1 MVFIVL
7 GAVVGSMLLVAALMD
22 RRARH
27 RGHRLRGTKGA
38 MAVREARRDVRAAE
52 GTNFLNSSTNWT
64 AAGRRN
70 ADANAQQRREERG

>member
-7 GAVVGSMLLVAALMD
+7 GGVVGSMLLVASLLD

-38 MAVREARRDVRAAE
+38 MAVRETRRDMRAAQD
-52 GTNFLNSSTNWT
+52 TNFLNGSTNWT

-70 ADANAQQRREERG
+70 VDANAQQRREDRR

>member
-1 MVFIVL
+1 MAFIVL
-7 GAVVGSMLLVAALMD
+7 GAVVGSFLLIAALMD

-38 MAVREARRDVRAAE
+38 MALRETLRDQRAQDV
-52 GTNFLNSSTNWT
+52 TLFLNQDTRWT

-70 ADANAQQRREERG
+70 ADANAQQRREDNH

>member
-1 MVFIVL
+1 MVVIVL
-7 GAVVGSMLLVAALMD
+7 GSVVGSFLLVAAVMD

-38 MAVREARRDVRAAE
+38 MALRETLRDQRAQE
-52 GTNFLNSSTNWT
+52 LTLFLNQDTTWT

-70 ADANAQQRREERG
+70 ADANAQQRREDNH

>member
-1 MVFIVL
+1 MVFIVV

-38 MAVREARRDVRAAE
+38 MALRETLRDQRAQE
-52 GTNFLNSSTNWT
+52 LTMFMNQDTKWT

-70 ADANAQQRREERG
+70 ADANAQQRREDRS